1 MRSRELLVRRV
12 RSVGEPAFDD
22 LVAIYTEAHAQSERK
37 SPEQLAAMI
46 QRPGY
51 FFLVAIES
59 SVVVGFS
66 IVRLFDKS
74 DAALLEYMA
83 VARDRRSEG
92 IGRQLFAETA
102 NFGSVSSKFLL
113 VEVDSNKKPSADQAD
128 RMRRK
133 EFYRRLGCREVGE
146 LGYIMPPVSS
156 VPPPEMDMLV
166 YKGDLPPC
174 IERTRVRQ
182 WLERCY
188 VEVYGMSANDS
199 RIDAMIHALPAKARL
214 I

>member
-22 LVAIYTEAHAQSERK
+22 LVRIYTEAHAASERK
-37 SPEQLAAMI
+37 SPGQLAAMI

-83 VARDRRSEG
+83 VARDRRSQG

-113 VEVDSNKKPSADQAD
+113 VEVDSNK
-128 RMRRK
+128 
-133 EFYRRLGCREVGE
+133 
-146 LGYIMPPVSS
+146 
-156 VPPPEMDMLV
+156 
-166 YKGDLPPC
+166 
-174 IERTRVRQ
+174 
-182 WLERCY
+182 
-188 VEVYGMSANDS
+188 
-199 RIDAMIHALPAKARL
+199 
-214 I
+214 